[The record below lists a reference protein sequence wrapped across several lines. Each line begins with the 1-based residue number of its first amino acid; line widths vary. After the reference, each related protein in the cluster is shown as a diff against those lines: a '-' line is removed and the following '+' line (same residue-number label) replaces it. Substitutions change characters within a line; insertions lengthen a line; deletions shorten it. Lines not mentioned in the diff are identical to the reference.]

1 MGYEALIV
9 ERREKVAIITL
20 NRPERLNALN
30 VTLRE
35 ELMDALRAARDDD
48 GVWAVIL
55 TGAGRGFCAGADL
68 VERPEPGQVEEGQT
82 RWQRIDE
89 LNWFGRLSLMLYRDL
104 NKPTIAA
111 VNGVAA
117 GAGMSLSL
125 ACDLRVGSELTRFK
139 TVFLERSLSPDTG
152 MSYYLPRIVGL
163 SRAYDLVF
171 TSRWVEAEEAYRIG
185 LLDRLVP
192 SERLLDAALELAEQI
207 VALPP
212 LAMQVAKR
220 VLQHSLD
227 ATIEEQLKYEAQ
239 GLQMARRASHDA
251 AEAAAAFRERRP
263 GRFTGT

>member
-1 MGYEALIV
+1 MPYEALIL
-9 ERREKVAIITL
+9 EQRNKVAVITL

-30 VTLRE
+30 TTLRE
-35 ELMDALRAARDDD
+35 ELMQALRQVRDDD
-48 GVWAVIL
+48 SVWAVVL
-55 TGAGRGFCAGADL
+55 TGAGRGFCSGADL

-82 RWQRIDE
+82 RAQRIDE

-227 ATIEEQLKYEAQ
+227 STIEEQLKYEAQ
-239 GLQMARRASHDA
+239 GLQMARRAPNDA

-263 GRFTGT
+263 AQFTGT